1 MEKDLK
7 IMLEIYRAIYKK
19 LGVNFD
25 EFSTKKEMW
34 FLEYHMPNEQQEEI
48 MDSILKTKKIP
59 KWRKDVIK
67 HSLWLGA
74 TPRGNNEKDL

>member
-1 MEKDLK
+1 MENDLK

-19 LGVNFD
+19 LNVDLD
-25 EFSTKKEMW
+25 ELIENDITKKEMW
-34 FLEYHMPNEQQEEI
+34 FLEYHMPNEQQEEV

-67 HSLWLGA
+67 RSLWLGA
-74 TPRGNNEKDL
+74 TPRR

>member
-1 MEKDLK
+1 MGRDEK
-7 IMLEIYRAIYKK
+7 IMFEIYRAIYKK
-19 LGVNFD
+19 LNVDLD
-25 EFSTKKEMW
+25 ELIEKDITKKEMW

-67 HSLWLGA
+67 RSLWLGA
-74 TPRGNNEKDL
+74 TPRG